1 MGNTGQI
8 IKRRRMQLGITQEG
22 LATALGCSQTNIVKL
37 EKGSI
42 PDMRIGLLIQ
52 RCLGLD
58 AARLFIDGE
67 EALLDSIDATE
78 QSQNEHV
85 QAVIDLMY
93 SVDERGMRKIRD
105 AAEDALDKYRLQ
117 QNQLGVE
124 IRPTPRHTATKK
136 TTSANISHFEG
147 SQQNFDN
154 ARIDN
159 VAGRDTINTL
169 SHKK

>member
-1 MGNTGQI
+1 MENTGQI
-8 IKRRRMQLGITQEG
+8 IKRRREQLGITQEG
-22 LATALGCSQTNIVKL
+22 LATALGCSQTNVVKL
-37 EKGSI
+37 EKGSV

-67 EALLDSIDATE
+67 EVLLDSLDAPL
-78 QSQNEHV
+78 QSSNEHI
-85 QAVIDLMY
+85 QAVIELMY

-124 IRPTPRHTATKK
+124 IKPTARTPTPKPTPKKRSTEKSVKITKFVE
-136 TTSANISHFEG
+136 T
-147 SQQNFDN
+147 N
-154 ARIDN
+154 AFAEPLPIKIEHDSN
-159 VAGRDTINTL
+159 
-169 SHKK
+169 